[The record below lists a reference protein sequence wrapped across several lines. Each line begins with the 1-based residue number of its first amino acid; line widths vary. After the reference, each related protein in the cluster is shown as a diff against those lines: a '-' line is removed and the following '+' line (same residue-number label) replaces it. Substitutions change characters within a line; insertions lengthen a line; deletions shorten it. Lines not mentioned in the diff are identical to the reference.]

1 MKKFVSLVLAALI
14 SACVF
19 SVAASADLDPDQGD
33 NRIVNIYEI
42 ENAPVIDGTVD
53 EGEYGDPIAV
63 WPTDSIMQ
71 SQGDYAEN
79 IDVAIYM
86 CYDANNLYYAVV
98 TECDEPH
105 VAFNEGEHFIFN
117 AHHLMSCILPDDPTR
132 LNDNDEFVYPCS
144 DDYDWG
150 AYATAGYCYEWTMI
164 HSSKTNV
171 LETSDHFGTL
181 TATNGVKCASAS
193 VDGQDIYEISI
204 PWTAMYSKVQPNA
217 LVGEDGTVFGFDCHI
232 GLTDVGD
239 GYEHEDLGNYVYFAG
254 CYTDEGKDLRGCAVI
269 TCAGKYEEPSSEEP
283 SSEPVSEE
291 SSEDP
296 ASEDTTE
303 PTGDNG
309 LIAFAVI
316 ASLSLAGAVIV
327 KKSR

>member
-1 MKKFVSLVLAALI
+1 MKKFLSLVLAALV

-33 NRIVNIYEI
+33 NRIVNIYEL
-42 ENAPVIDGTVD
+42 ENSPVIDGTVD

-71 SQGDYAEN
+71 SKGDYAES

-86 CYDANNLYYAVV
+86 CYDANYLYYAVV

-105 VAFNEGEHFIFN
+105 VAFNEGEHYIFN
-117 AHHLMSCILPDDPTR
+117 AHHLMSCIIPDDPTR
-132 LNDNDEFVYPCS
+132 LDDNDEFVYPCA

-150 AYATAGYCYEWTMI
+150 VYYNAGYCYEWTMI
-164 HSSKTNV
+164 HNSKTDA
-171 LETSDHFGTL
+171 LQTADHFGTL
-181 TATNGVKCASAS
+181 TATAGVKCASAS
-193 VDGQDIYEISI
+193 KNGQDIYEIAI
-204 PWTAMYSKVQPNA
+204 PWTAMYSKTQPNP
-217 LVGEDGTVFGFDCHI
+217 LIGEDGTVFGFDCDI

-239 GYEHEDLGNYVYFAG
+239 GYNDANGNYVYFAG
-254 CYTDEGKDLRGCAVI
+254 CYTDSKDLRGCAVV

-283 SSEPVSEE
+283 SSEPVSEA
-291 SSEDP
+291 SSEDS

-316 ASLSLAGAVIV
+316 ASLSLAGAVVV
-327 KKSR
+327 KKAR